1 MFKDVVIRETPRSK
15 PKVIGRF
22 DSETNTF
29 ETTRDFKKHLLLNKN
44 AWAIDYKLL
53 KELLLPSNSTIIIHD
68 VRRSTLYK
76 TSAKTLY
83 EKGEE
88 IDYLKHRKQ
97 ICMNLDLF
105 DKERL
110 I

>member
-22 DSETNTF
+22 DADTNVF
-29 ETTRDFKKHLLLNKN
+29 ETMRDFKKHLLLKKN

-53 KELLLPSNSTIIIHD
+53 TELLFPSNSTILIYD
-68 VRRSTLYK
+68 TKRTTLYK
-76 TSAKTLY
+76 TNAKTLY

-97 ICMNLDLF
+97 MCMNLELF
-105 DKERL
+105 EKER

>member
-1 MFKDVVIRETPRSK
+1 MFKDVVIRETPTSK

-22 DSETNTF
+22 DAETNVF
-29 ETTRDFKKHLLLNKN
+29 ETVRDFKKHLLLKKN
-44 AWAIDYKLL
+44 AWAVDYKLL
-53 KELLLPSNSTIIIHD
+53 TELLLPSNSMIIIHD
-68 VRRSTLYK
+68 TKRSTLYK
-76 TSAKTLY
+76 TNAKTLY

-97 ICMNLDLF
+97 MCMNLELF
-105 DKERL
+105 EKER